1 MSAGRRILIATA
13 DQALQTVLTEQLT
26 VGHEFQVSGAGSLHA
41 AAAILESPEIHC
53 SAMLLVDD
61 LPDGNACG
69 FCEKLREKGVGI
81 PVLLISSR
89 ADEADV
95 IRGLD
100 AGANDYI
107 AKPFRLNELLA
118 RLRAQLRSY
127 ENSEDVTFELG
138 PYAFRPA
145 ARLLV
150 ENATDRKIRLT
161 EKEAAI
167 LKFLYRAGD
176 AAVPREVL
184 LDEVWG
190 YNPTVTTHTLE
201 THVYRLR
208 QKIDAELLVT
218 EPGGYRLN
226 LAGRGSV

>member
-1 MSAGRRILIATA
+1 MSVGRRILTVAA
-13 DQALQTVLTEQLT
+13 DQALQAVLAEQLT
-26 VGHEFQVSGAGSLHA
+26 LGQEFQVSSAASLHA
-41 AAAILESPEIHC
+41 ATAVLDAPDQHC
-53 SAMLLVDD
+53 SAILLADD
-61 LPDGNACG
+61 LLDGDACD
-69 FCEKLREKGVGI
+69 FCEKLRDRGIGI
-81 PVLLISSR
+81 PILLISAHS
-89 ADEADV
+89 DEADV
-95 IRGLD
+95 VRGLD

-107 AKPFRLNELLA
+107 TKPFRVNELLA

-138 PYAFRPA
+138 LYAFRPA
-145 ARLLV
+145 ARLLI
-150 ENATDRKIRLT
+150 ENGTERKIRLT

-176 AAVPREVL
+176 NAVSREVL

-208 QKIDAELLVT
+208 QKIADDLLVT
-218 EPGGYRLN
+218 EAGGYRLN
-226 LAGRGSV
+226 LV